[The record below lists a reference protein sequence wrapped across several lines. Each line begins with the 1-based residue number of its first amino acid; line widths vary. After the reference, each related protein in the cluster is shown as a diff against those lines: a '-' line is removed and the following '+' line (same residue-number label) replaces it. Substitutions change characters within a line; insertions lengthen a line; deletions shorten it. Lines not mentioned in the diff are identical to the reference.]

1 MMKRDTFSKIGRSG
15 ASVEELSTT
24 KLVELQPSDLGLAL
38 GLLAGAIALS
48 LWLRLGLAWQMLIA
62 TGRMVVQLVV
72 VGYLCWFVFAGNSLL
87 GVGVA
92 VVVLFALAVIQIRNQ
107 ISKDFPHLL
116 VWIAGPLGVST
127 LVTLLYGIGVV
138 IRPTNGLDPRYVIPL
153 AALMLSHSI
162 NVSTLAGDRFLRLV
176 QQHQLDIETHLSLG
190 ATPQQAI
197 AAYRQQAMKAGL
209 TPTLN
214 TLTTLGLVTIPT
226 FMNGQF
232 LGGINPLEAASYQ
245 ILISLMFL
253 FASVATLGL
262 TLLGLSRLCFNAAAQ
277 LVWPNS

>member
-1 MMKRDTFSKIGRSG
+1 M
-15 ASVEELSTT
+15 VELSIT

-38 GLLAGAIALS
+38 VLLAGAIALS
-48 LWLRLGLAWQMLIA
+48 FWLQLGLAWQMLIA

-72 VGYLCWFVFAGNSLL
+72 VGYLCWFVFAGDSPL

-92 VVVLFALAVIQIRNQ
+92 LVALFALAVIQIRNQ
-107 ISKDFPHLL
+107 IGKDFPYLL
-116 VWIAGPLGVST
+116 VWIAGPLAVST

-138 IRPTNGLDPRYVIPL
+138 IRPTNGLDPRYLIPL
-153 AALMLSHSI
+153 AALLLTHGI

-226 FMNGQF
+226 FMNGQL